1 MVNWWYIDGTC
12 DTIYTTNIHTDPM
25 GDSCIIPGGV
35 PGEQNFY
42 TVVFA
47 VSRTM
52 GVMAQ
57 YIWSRAAPW
66 RCSWGAVC
74 WYYKKRT
81 EARDFENETWSPNHA
96 AEVYNFHENRH
107 LPTWFPSFPV
117 WRQLP
122 TAAARW
128 ICPSSGPSRCP
139 WTISWPWPRSTAGSG
154 PRAPFR
160 TSSSWDH
167 LGLGRGHG
175 GWWGMGDG
183 IGMVIL

>member
-1 MVNWWYIDGTC
+1 M
-12 DTIYTTNIHTDPM
+12 DPM

-74 WYYKKRT
+74 
-81 EARDFENETWSPNHA
+81 
-96 AEVYNFHENRH
+96 
-107 LPTWFPSFPV
+107 
-117 WRQLP
+117 
-122 TAAARW
+122 
-128 ICPSSGPSRCP
+128 
-139 WTISWPWPRSTAGSG
+139 
-154 PRAPFR
+154 
-160 TSSSWDH
+160 
-167 LGLGRGHG
+167 
-175 GWWGMGDG
+175 
-183 IGMVIL
+183 